1 MDGAKMRN
9 EKFKTRKFKICN
21 LQFAICNSQ
30 IGVTLIEVLV
40 AIVILII
47 GLLGVA
53 ILQYMAIGGNAF
65 GREMQ
70 LATKL
75 GQEFLE
81 VTRSTPF
88 RDGAGSINS
97 IFQAGYHPNTFDVA
111 FDPSLQNPA
120 GSGDPSYDA
129 ITRAGGVTFTRVW
142 WVVNNCRN
150 ITINEPDPNN
160 IPLCNPAPPAAC
172 AGDAAMDSISAIAV
186 RVCWIDKQG
195 GNHSVT
201 LNGVKWDETA
211 TP

>member
-1 MDGAKMRN
+1 MERTEIKITNPYLTIIRN
-9 EKFKTRKFKICN
+9 KKG
-21 LQFAICNSQ
+21 L
-30 IGVTLIEVLV
+30 TLVEVLI
-40 AIVILII
+40 AIVILAI

-53 ILQYMAIGGNAF
+53 MLQYMAIGGNAF

-88 RDGAGSINS
+88 RDATGNINS
-97 IFQAGYHPNTFDVA
+97 IFQEGNHPNAFDVA

-120 GSGDPSYDA
+120 GSGDPSYDS
-129 ITRAGGVTFTRVW
+129 ITRAGGMTFTRVW
-142 WVVNNCRN
+142 WVLNNCRN
-150 ITINEPDPNN
+150 ITINDPDPNK
-160 IPLCNPAPPAAC
+160 PVCNPVPPAAC
-172 AGDAAMDSISAIAV
+172 TGGSQMNNISAIAV
-186 RVCWIDKQG
+186 RVCWIDQQG

>member
-1 MDGAKMRN
+1 MRN
-9 EKFKTRKFKICN
+9 SILRKFKICN
-21 LQFAICNSQ
+21 SRT
-30 IGVTLIEVLV
+30 GVTLIEVLV
-40 AIVILII
+40 AIVILAI

-53 ILQYMAIGGNAF
+53 IMQYMAIGGNAF

-70 LATKL
+70 LATEL

-81 VTRSTPF
+81 ITRSTPF
-88 RDGAGSINS
+88 RDGAGNINS
-97 IFQAGYHPNTFDVA
+97 IFKTGNHPTTADVA
-111 FDPSLQNPA
+111 FDPSLRNPA

-142 WVVNNCRN
+142 WIMNNCSN
-150 ITINEPDPNN
+150 IIINDPDPN
-160 IPLCNPAPPAAC
+160 IPVCNPVPPAAC
-172 AGDAAMDSISAIAV
+172 AGGSQMNNVSAIAV
-186 RVCWIDKQG
+186 RACWTDKQG